1 MNVKKYNCW
10 CLSIIELKNAWWN
23 IEITKKYFSEMLL
36 FCYFEPFVLVWFIQ
50 LDIFTPNSKSVPKDN
65 KGKHFGP
72 YPSTVLSYELKF
84 KDIS

>member
-1 MNVKKYNCW
+1 
-10 CLSIIELKNAWWN
+10 
-23 IEITKKYFSEMLL
+23 MLL

-50 LDIFTPNSKSVPKDN
+50 LDIFTPNSKSVPKGN

-72 YPSTVLSYELKF
+72 YPSTVLSYDLKF